1 MIKNLAQGWL
11 ATLVIGAAAF
21 LLYSI
26 NLERL
31 ADADELYHIL
41 AAQGLL
47 ETGEP
52 SIGEDGRYWRGYPL
66 TWLVAQSFAFLG
78 PSLTAARLPAVV
90 FMTALIVA
98 LFVFLRREA
107 NPLAA
112 WLGAGLFAVS
122 PFAISMAQFTRF
134 YSLQGLVFFVAA
146 WFVYLQISR
155 PWSFW
160 RLGGTAVAVVPL
172 LIFAIYLQ
180 PTTLLGIAGL
190 GLWVVAAVLLPWL
203 FDPAVPSRF
212 KRWAIAGLLLAALAA
227 VGMAWAFGILDS
239 LLSRYRTTMVFNE
252 LQGDNFLFYHIWYM
266 LYYPTLWTL
275 TGVITVAALID
286 RPRLTG
292 FALTIFLTGFFL
304 NSFAGAK
311 SLRYIF
317 YAQPFLFILW
327 GLGLAAILRA
337 SGGLFH
343 RLRDQLE
350 PIFAQL
356 LRRPARG
363 LAGAFLALAIL
374 SVLLVNPAW
383 LRSVTMLADVAV
395 PPQPMREDWLAAEPT
410 LRPWLDRAE
419 VVVTTEEL
427 GALYYLGR
435 ADILLSASKFV
446 EIPAEDRRPFAPDPR
461 SDVPVIADVQSL
473 ARAIDCHA
481 SGIFITKAKWWGDT
495 TFGPE
500 ATMRDV
506 AVEELIEAR
515 AEPLDLPPESRF
527 LAFTWDHGE
536 SFDRPP
542 ACRDLPT
549 IAARG

>member
-1 MIKNLAQGWL
+1 MVKNFAQGWL
-11 ATLVIGAAAF
+11 AIFAIAAATF
-21 LLYSI
+21 FLYSI
-26 NLERL
+26 HLERL

-52 SIGEDGRYWRGYPL
+52 SIGEDGRYWRAYPL
-66 TWLVAQSFAFLG
+66 TWLVAQSFALFG
-78 PSLTAARLPAVV
+78 ASLTTARLPSVV
-90 FMTALIVA
+90 FMTALVVA

-122 PFAISMAQFTRF
+122 PFAIAMAQFTRF
-134 YSLQGLVFFVAA
+134 YSLQGLVFFIAA
-146 WFVYLQISR
+146 WLLYLQVGR
-155 PWSFW
+155 PWSLR
-160 RLGGTAVAVVPL
+160 RLAGTVVAVIPL
-172 LIFAIYLQ
+172 LSFAAYLQ

-190 GLWVVAAVLLPWL
+190 GLWVVMAVLLPWL
-203 FDPAVPSRF
+203 FDPDVPARLKRLAV
-212 KRWAIAGLLLAALAA
+212 AGLLLAGIAA
-227 VGMAWAFGILDS
+227 IGAFWAIGMLDP
-239 LLSRYRTTMVFNE
+239 LWQRYRTTMVFNE

-275 TGVITVAALID
+275 AGIISVAALID

-292 FALTIFLTGFFL
+292 FALTIFLTGFVL

-327 GLGLAAILRA
+327 GVGLAAMLRA
-337 SGGLFH
+337 GHGLFG

-356 LRRPARG
+356 VRRPARG
-363 LAGAFLALAIL
+363 LASAFLGLALL
-374 SVLLVNPAW
+374 SVVVVNPAW
-383 LRSVTMLADVAV
+383 LRSVTMLADVAI
-395 PPQPMREDWLAAEPT
+395 PPQPPREDWRTVEPV
-410 LRPWLDRAE
+410 LRPWLDRVE
-419 VVVTTEEL
+419 VLVTTEEL

-446 EIPAEDRRPFAPDPR
+446 EIPVEDQRPFAPDPR
-461 SDVPVIADVQSL
+461 SDVPVIADAQGL
-473 ARAIDCHA
+473 AVAIGCHA
-481 SGIFITKAKWWGDT
+481 SGLFITKTKWWGDS

-515 AEPLDLPPESRF
+515 AEPLDLPPRSGF
-527 LAFTWDHGE
+527 LAFAWDHGE
-536 SFDRPP
+536 PFERPA

-549 IAARG
+549 IAAGG